1 MDYKE
6 RRKLSY
12 LINTFDDIGLDYIYI
27 KQSKEDLIKLII
39 KFFNTES
46 LLIYPAKSY
55 FVAIVYAKCLEKYFD
70 KDFYQALD
78 DEELLPDDKYFLPY
92 SKSKYIYD
100 QILTQLQDDIL
111 SYKHTEK
118 TVQYFKKEFLVCN

>member
-12 LINTFDDIGLDYIYI
+12 LINAFDDIDLDYIYI
-27 KQSKEDLIKLII
+27 KQSKEDLVKLII

-55 FVAIVYAKCLEKYFD
+55 FVAIVYAKCIEKYFHIN
-70 KDFYQALD
+70 FYDALN
-78 DEELLPDDKYFLPY
+78 DEELLPDDKYFKTY
-92 SKSKYIYD
+92 NESKDIYD
-100 QILTQLQDDIL
+100 KVLESIGDIYQYG
-111 SYKHTEK
+111 SIDK
-118 TVQYFKKEFLVCN
+118 TVKYFKQEYLIDE

>member
-12 LINTFDDIGLDYIYI
+12 LINVFDDIGLDYIYI

-39 KFFNTES
+39 KFFNTKS

-55 FVAIVYAKCLEKYFD
+55 FVAIVYAKCIEKYFHIN
-70 KDFYQALD
+70 FYDALN
-78 DEELLPDDKYFLPY
+78 DEELLPDDKYFKTY
-92 SKSKYIYD
+92 NESKDIYD
-100 QILTQLQDDIL
+100 KVLESIGDIYQYD
-111 SYKHTEK
+111 SIDK
-118 TVQYFKKEFLVCN
+118 TVKYFKQEYLIDE

>member
-12 LINTFDDIGLDYIYI
+12 LINTFDDIDLDYIYI
-27 KQSKEDLIKLII
+27 KQSKEDLVKLII

-55 FVAIVYAKCLEKYFD
+55 FVAIVYAKCIEKYFHIN
-70 KDFYQALD
+70 FYDALN
-78 DEELLPDDKYFLPY
+78 DEELLPDDKYFKTY
-92 SKSKYIYD
+92 NESKDIYD
-100 QILTQLQDDIL
+100 KVLESIGDIYQYD
-111 SYKHTEK
+111 SIDK
-118 TVQYFKKEFLVCN
+118 TLKYFKQEYLIDE

>member
-12 LINTFDDIGLDYIYI
+12 LINAFDDIGLDYIYI

-39 KFFNTES
+39 KFFNTKS

-55 FVAIVYAKCLEKYFD
+55 FVAIVYAKCIEKYFHIN
-70 KDFYQALD
+70 FYDALN
-78 DEELLPDDKYFLPY
+78 DEELLPDDKYFKTY
-92 SKSKYIYD
+92 NESKDIYD
-100 QILTQLQDDIL
+100 KVLESIDNI
-111 SYKHTEK
+111 YKYDSIDK
-118 TVQYFKKEFLVCN
+118 TVKYFKQEYLINE

>member
-12 LINTFDDIGLDYIYI
+12 LINAFDDIDLDYIYI

-55 FVAIVYAKCLEKYFD
+55 FVAIVYAKCIEKYFHIN
-70 KDFYQALD
+70 FYDALN
-78 DEELLPDDKYFLPY
+78 DEELLPDDKYFKTY
-92 SKSKYIYD
+92 NESKDIYD
-100 QILTQLQDDIL
+100 KVLESIGDIYQYD
-111 SYKHTEK
+111 SIDK
-118 TVQYFKKEFLVCN
+118 TVKYFKQEYLIDE

>member
-12 LINTFDDIGLDYIYI
+12 LINVFDDIGLDYIYI

-39 KFFNTES
+39 KFFNTKS

-55 FVAIVYAKCLEKYFD
+55 FVAIVYAKCIEKYFHINFYDSLND
-70 KDFYQALD
+70 K
-78 DEELLPDDKYFLPY
+78 ELLPDDKYFKTY
-92 SKSKYIYD
+92 NESKDIYD
-100 QILTQLQDDIL
+100 KVLESIDNI
-111 SYKHTEK
+111 YKYDSIDK
-118 TVQYFKKEFLVCN
+118 TVKYFKQEYLINE

>member
-39 KFFNTES
+39 KFFNTKS

-55 FVAIVYAKCLEKYFD
+55 FVAIVYAKCIEKYFHINFYDALND
-70 KDFYQALD
+70 K
-78 DEELLPDDKYFLPY
+78 ELLPDDKYFKTY
-92 SKSKYIYD
+92 NESKDIYD
-100 QILTQLQDDIL
+100 KVLESIDNI
-111 SYKHTEK
+111 YKYDSIDK
-118 TVQYFKKEFLVCN
+118 TVKYFKQEYLIDE

>member
-12 LINTFDDIGLDYIYI
+12 LINAFDDIDLDYIYI
-27 KQSKEDLIKLII
+27 KQSKEDLVKLII

-55 FVAIVYAKCLEKYFD
+55 FVAIVYAKCLEKYFHIN
-70 KDFYQALD
+70 FYDALND
-78 DEELLPDDKYFLPY
+78 NELLPDDKYFKTY
-92 SKSKYIYD
+92 NESKDIYD
-100 QILTQLQDDIL
+100 KVLESIGDIYQYD
-111 SYKHTEK
+111 SIDK
-118 TVQYFKKEFLVCN
+118 TVKYFKQEYLIDE

>member
-12 LINTFDDIGLDYIYI
+12 LINAFDDIGLDYIYI

-55 FVAIVYAKCLEKYFD
+55 FVAIVYAKCIEKYFHIN
-70 KDFYQALD
+70 FYDALN
-78 DEELLPDDKYFLPY
+78 DEELLPDDKYFKTY
-92 SKSKYIYD
+92 NESKDIYD
-100 QILTQLQDDIL
+100 KVLESIGDIYQYD
-111 SYKHTEK
+111 SIDK
-118 TVQYFKKEFLVCN
+118 TIKYFKQEYLIDE

>member
-12 LINTFDDIGLDYIYI
+12 LINTFDDIDLDYIYI
-27 KQSKEDLIKLII
+27 KQSKEDLVKLII

-55 FVAIVYAKCLEKYFD
+55 FVAIVYAKCIEK
-70 KDFYQALD
+70 L
-78 DEELLPDDKYFLPY
+78 
-92 SKSKYIYD
+92 
-100 QILTQLQDDIL
+100 
-111 SYKHTEK
+111 
-118 TVQYFKKEFLVCN
+118 

>member
-12 LINTFDDIGLDYIYI
+12 LINVFDDIGLDYIYI

-39 KFFNTES
+39 KFFNTKS

-55 FVAIVYAKCLEKYFD
+55 FVAIIYAKCIEKYFHINFYDALND
-70 KDFYQALD
+70 K
-78 DEELLPDDKYFLPY
+78 ELLPDDKYFKTY
-92 SKSKYIYD
+92 NESKDIYD
-100 QILTQLQDDIL
+100 KVLESIDNI
-111 SYKHTEK
+111 YKYDSIDK
-118 TVQYFKKEFLVCN
+118 TVKYFKQEYLINE

>member
-39 KFFNTES
+39 KFFNTKS

-55 FVAIVYAKCLEKYFD
+55 FVAIVDAKCIEKYFHINFYDALND
-70 KDFYQALD
+70 K
-78 DEELLPDDKYFLPY
+78 ELLPDDKYFKTY
-92 SKSKYIYD
+92 KESKDIYD
-100 QILTQLQDDIL
+100 KVLESIDNI
-111 SYKHTEK
+111 YKYDSIDK
-118 TVQYFKKEFLVCN
+118 TVKYFKQEYLINE

>member
-12 LINTFDDIGLDYIYI
+12 LINAFDDIGLDYIYI

-39 KFFNTES
+39 KFFNTKS

-55 FVAIVYAKCLEKYFD
+55 FVAIVYAKCIEKYFHIN
-70 KDFYQALD
+70 FYDALN
-78 DEELLPDDKYFLPY
+78 DEELLPDDKYFKTY
-92 SKSKYIYD
+92 NESKDIYD
-100 QILTQLQDDIL
+100 KVLESIGDI
-111 SYKHTEK
+111 YKYDSIDK
-118 TVQYFKKEFLVCN
+118 TVKYFKQEYLINE

>member
-12 LINTFDDIGLDYIYI
+12 LINIFDDIDLDYIYI
-27 KQSKEDLIKLII
+27 KQSKEDLVKLII

-55 FVAIVYAKCLEKYFD
+55 FVAIVYAKCIEKYFHINFHD
-70 KDFYQALD
+70 ALN
-78 DEELLPDDKYFLPY
+78 DEELLPDDKYFKTY
-92 SKSKYIYD
+92 NESKDIYD
-100 QILTQLQDDIL
+100 KVLESIGDIYQYD
-111 SYKHTEK
+111 SIDK
-118 TVQYFKKEFLVCN
+118 TVKYFKQEYLIDE

>member
-12 LINTFDDIGLDYIYI
+12 LINAFDDIDLDYIYI
-27 KQSKEDLIKLII
+27 KQSKEDLVKLII

-55 FVAIVYAKCLEKYFD
+55 FVAIVYAKCIEKYFHIN
-70 KDFYQALD
+70 FYDALN
-78 DEELLPDDKYFLPY
+78 DEELLPDDKYFKTY
-92 SKSKYIYD
+92 NESKDIYD
-100 QILTQLQDDIL
+100 KVLEFIGDIYQYD
-111 SYKHTEK
+111 SIDK
-118 TVQYFKKEFLVCN
+118 TVKYFKQEYLIDE

>member
-12 LINTFDDIGLDYIYI
+12 LINAFDDIGLDYIYI

-39 KFFNTES
+39 KFFNTKS

-55 FVAIVYAKCLEKYFD
+55 FVAIVYAKCIEKYFHINFYDALND
-70 KDFYQALD
+70 K
-78 DEELLPDDKYFLPY
+78 ELLPDDKYFKTY
-92 SKSKYIYD
+92 KESKDICDKVLESIDNIYKYDSID
-100 QILTQLQDDIL
+100 
-111 SYKHTEK
+111 K
-118 TVQYFKKEFLVCN
+118 TVKYFKQEYLINE

>member
-12 LINTFDDIGLDYIYI
+12 LINVFDDIGLDYIYI
-27 KQSKEDLIKLII
+27 KQSKEDLVKLII

-55 FVAIVYAKCLEKYFD
+55 FVAIVYAKCIEKYFHIN
-70 KDFYQALD
+70 FYDALN
-78 DEELLPDDKYFLPY
+78 DEELLPDDKYFKTY
-92 SKSKYIYD
+92 NESKDIYD
-100 QILTQLQDDIL
+100 KVLESIGDIYQYD
-111 SYKHTEK
+111 SIDK
-118 TVQYFKKEFLVCN
+118 TVKYFKQEYLIDE

>member
-1 MDYKE
+1 MDKALQYLRQTSYCLNKWDDQN
-6 RRKLSY
+6 LSSVVC
-12 LINTFDDIGLDYIYI
+12 FDDISHTVV
-27 KQSKEDLIKLII
+27 QFFKLG
-39 KFFNTES
+39 S
-46 LLIYPAKSY
+46 QLIYPAKSY
-55 FVAIVYAKCLEKYFD
+55 FVAIVYAKCLEKYFG

-92 SKSKYIYD
+92 SKSKHIYD

-118 TVQYFKKEFLVCN
+118 TVQYFKKEFLICN

>member
-12 LINTFDDIGLDYIYI
+12 LINAFDDIGLDYIYI

-55 FVAIVYAKCLEKYFD
+55 FVTIVYAKCIEKYFHINFYDALND
-70 KDFYQALD
+70 K
-78 DEELLPDDKYFLPY
+78 ELLPDDKYFKTY
-92 SKSKYIYD
+92 NESKDIYD
-100 QILTQLQDDIL
+100 KVLESIGDIYQYD
-111 SYKHTEK
+111 SIDK
-118 TVQYFKKEFLVCN
+118 TVKYFKQEYLINE

>member
-12 LINTFDDIGLDYIYI
+12 LINAFDDIDLDYIYI
-27 KQSKEDLIKLII
+27 KQSKEDLVKLII

-55 FVAIVYAKCLEKYFD
+55 FVAIVYAKCIEKYFHIN
-70 KDFYQALD
+70 FYDALND
-78 DEELLPDDKYFLPY
+78 NELLPDDKYFKTY
-92 SKSKYIYD
+92 NESKDIYD
-100 QILTQLQDDIL
+100 KVLESIGDIYQYD
-111 SYKHTEK
+111 SIDK
-118 TVQYFKKEFLVCN
+118 TVKYFKQEYLIDE

>member
-12 LINTFDDIGLDYIYI
+12 LINAFDDIGLDYIYI

-55 FVAIVYAKCLEKYFD
+55 FVAIVYAKCIEKYFHIN
-70 KDFYQALD
+70 FYDALN
-78 DEELLPDDKYFLPY
+78 DEELLPDDKYFKTY
-92 SKSKYIYD
+92 DESKDIYD
-100 QILTQLQDDIL
+100 KVLESIDNI
-111 SYKHTEK
+111 YKYDSIDK
-118 TVQYFKKEFLVCN
+118 TVKYFKQEYLINE

>member
-12 LINTFDDIGLDYIYI
+12 LINAFDDIGLDYMYI

-55 FVAIVYAKCLEKYFD
+55 FVAIVYAKCIEKYFHINFYDALND
-70 KDFYQALD
+70 K
-78 DEELLPDDKYFLPY
+78 ELLPDDKYFKTY
-92 SKSKYIYD
+92 AESKDIYD
-100 QILTQLQDDIL
+100 KVLESIGDIYQYD
-111 SYKHTEK
+111 SIDK
-118 TVQYFKKEFLVCN
+118 TIKYFKQEYLINE

>member
-12 LINTFDDIGLDYIYI
+12 LINAFDDIGLDYIYI

-55 FVAIVYAKCLEKYFD
+55 FVAIVYAKCIEKYFHIN
-70 KDFYQALD
+70 FYDALN
-78 DEELLPDDKYFLPY
+78 DEELLPDDKYFKTY
-92 SKSKYIYD
+92 NESKDIYD
-100 QILTQLQDDIL
+100 KVLESIDNI
-111 SYKHTEK
+111 YKYDSIDK
-118 TVQYFKKEFLVCN
+118 TVKYFKQEYLIDE

>member
-12 LINTFDDIGLDYIYI
+12 LINTFDDIDLDYIYI
-27 KQSKEDLIKLII
+27 KQSKEDLVKLII

-55 FVAIVYAKCLEKYFD
+55 FVAIVYAKCIEKYFHIN
-70 KDFYQALD
+70 FYDALN
-78 DEELLPDDKYFLPY
+78 DEELLPDDKYFKTY
-92 SKSKYIYD
+92 NESKDIYD
-100 QILTQLQDDIL
+100 KVLESIGDIYQYD
-111 SYKHTEK
+111 SIDK
-118 TVQYFKKEFLVCN
+118 TVKYFKQEYLINE

>member
-12 LINTFDDIGLDYIYI
+12 LINAFDDIDLDYIYI
-27 KQSKEDLIKLII
+27 KQSKEDLVKLII

-55 FVAIVYAKCLEKYFD
+55 FVAIVYAKCIEKYFHIN
-70 KDFYQALD
+70 FYDALN
-78 DEELLPDDKYFLPY
+78 DEELLPDDKYFKTY
-92 SKSKYIYD
+92 NESKDIYD
-100 QILTQLQDDIL
+100 KVLESIGDI
-111 SYKHTEK
+111 YKYDSIDK
-118 TVQYFKKEFLVCN
+118 TVKYFKQEYLINE

>member
-12 LINTFDDIGLDYIYI
+12 LINAFDDIGLDYIYI

-55 FVAIVYAKCLEKYFD
+55 FVAIVYAKCIEKYFHIN
-70 KDFYQALD
+70 FYDALN
-78 DEELLPDDKYFLPY
+78 DEELLPDDKYFKTY
-92 SKSKYIYD
+92 NKSKDIYD
-100 QILTQLQDDIL
+100 KVLESIDNI
-111 SYKHTEK
+111 YKYDSVDK
-118 TVQYFKKEFLVCN
+118 TVKYFKQEYLINE

>member
-12 LINTFDDIGLDYIYI
+12 LINAFDDIGLDYIYI
-27 KQSKEDLIKLII
+27 KQSKEDLVKLII

-55 FVAIVYAKCLEKYFD
+55 FVAIVYAKCIEKYFHIN
-70 KDFYQALD
+70 FYDALN
-78 DEELLPDDKYFLPY
+78 DEELLPDDKYFKTY
-92 SKSKYIYD
+92 TESKDIYD
-100 QILTQLQDDIL
+100 KVLESIGDIYQYD
-111 SYKHTEK
+111 SIDK
-118 TVQYFKKEFLVCN
+118 TVKYFKQEYLIDE

>member
-12 LINTFDDIGLDYIYI
+12 LINVFDDIGLDYIYI

-39 KFFNTES
+39 KFFNTKS

-55 FVAIVYAKCLEKYFD
+55 FVAIVYAKCIEKYFHIN
-70 KDFYQALD
+70 FYDALN
-78 DEELLPDDKYFLPY
+78 DEELLPDDKYFKTY
-92 SKSKYIYD
+92 NESKDIYD
-100 QILTQLQDDIL
+100 KVLESIDNI
-111 SYKHTEK
+111 YKYDSIDK
-118 TVQYFKKEFLVCN
+118 TVKYFKQEYLINE

>member
-12 LINTFDDIGLDYIYI
+12 LINVFDDIGLDYIYI

-39 KFFNTES
+39 KFFNTKS

-55 FVAIVYAKCLEKYFD
+55 FVAIVYAKCIEKYFHIN
-70 KDFYQALD
+70 FYDALN
-78 DEELLPDDKYFLPY
+78 DEELLPDDKYFKTY
-92 SKSKYIYD
+92 NESKDIYD
-100 QILTQLQDDIL
+100 KVLESIGDI
-111 SYKHTEK
+111 YKYDSIDK
-118 TVQYFKKEFLVCN
+118 TVKYFKQEYLINE

>member
-39 KFFNTES
+39 KFFNTKS

-55 FVAIVYAKCLEKYFD
+55 FVAIVDAKCIEKYFHINFYDALND
-70 KDFYQALD
+70 K
-78 DEELLPDDKYFLPY
+78 ELLPDDKYFKTY
-92 SKSKYIYD
+92 NESKDIYD
-100 QILTQLQDDIL
+100 KVLESIDNI
-111 SYKHTEK
+111 YKYDSIDK
-118 TVQYFKKEFLVCN
+118 TVKYFKQEYLINE

>member
-12 LINTFDDIGLDYIYI
+12 LINTFDDIDLDYIYI

-39 KFFNTES
+39 KFFNTKS

-55 FVAIVYAKCLEKYFD
+55 FVAIVYAKCIEKYFHIN
-70 KDFYQALD
+70 FYDALN
-78 DEELLPDDKYFLPY
+78 DEELLPDDKYFKTY
-92 SKSKYIYD
+92 DESKDIYD
-100 QILTQLQDDIL
+100 KVLESIGDIYQYD
-111 SYKHTEK
+111 SIDK
-118 TVQYFKKEFLVCN
+118 TVKYFKQEYLIDE

>member
-12 LINTFDDIGLDYIYI
+12 LINVFDDIGLDYIYI

-46 LLIYPAKSY
+46 LLIYLAKSY
-55 FVAIVYAKCLEKYFD
+55 FVAIVYAKCIEKYFHINFYDALND
-70 KDFYQALD
+70 K
-78 DEELLPDDKYFLPY
+78 ELLPDDKYFKTY
-92 SKSKYIYD
+92 NESKDIYD
-100 QILTQLQDDIL
+100 KVLESIGDI
-111 SYKHTEK
+111 YKYDSIDK
-118 TVQYFKKEFLVCN
+118 TVKYFKQEYLINE

>member
-12 LINTFDDIGLDYIYI
+12 LINAFDDIDLDYIYI

-39 KFFNTES
+39 KFFNTKS

-55 FVAIVYAKCLEKYFD
+55 FVAIVYAKCIEKYFHIN
-70 KDFYQALD
+70 FYDALN
-78 DEELLPDDKYFLPY
+78 DEELLPDDKYFKTY
-92 SKSKYIYD
+92 DESKDIYD
-100 QILTQLQDDIL
+100 KVLESIGDIYQYD
-111 SYKHTEK
+111 SIDK
-118 TVQYFKKEFLVCN
+118 TVKYFKQEYLIDE

>member
-12 LINTFDDIGLDYIYI
+12 LINAFDDIGLDYIYI

-55 FVAIVYAKCLEKYFD
+55 FVAIVYAKCIEKYFHINFYDVLND
-70 KDFYQALD
+70 K
-78 DEELLPDDKYFLPY
+78 ELLPDDKYFKTY
-92 SKSKYIYD
+92 NESKDIYD
-100 QILTQLQDDIL
+100 KVLESIGDIYQYD
-111 SYKHTEK
+111 SIDK
-118 TVQYFKKEFLVCN
+118 TVKYFKQEYLINE

>member
-12 LINTFDDIGLDYIYI
+12 LINTFDDIDLDYIYI
-27 KQSKEDLIKLII
+27 KQSKEDLVKLII

-55 FVAIVYAKCLEKYFD
+55 FVAIVYAKCIEKYFHIN
-70 KDFYQALD
+70 FYDALN
-78 DEELLPDDKYFLPY
+78 DEELLPDDKYFKTY
-92 SKSKYIYD
+92 NESKDIYD
-100 QILTQLQDDIL
+100 KVLESIGDIYQYD
-111 SYKHTEK
+111 SIDK
-118 TVQYFKKEFLVCN
+118 TVKYFKQEYLIDE

>member
-55 FVAIVYAKCLEKYFD
+55 FVAIVYAKCIEKYFHIN
-70 KDFYQALD
+70 FYDALN
-78 DEELLPDDKYFLPY
+78 DEELLPDDKYFKTY
-92 SKSKYIYD
+92 NESKDIYD
-100 QILTQLQDDIL
+100 KVLESIGDIYQYD
-111 SYKHTEK
+111 SIDK
-118 TVQYFKKEFLVCN
+118 TLKYFKQEYLIDE